1 MSEEKLN
8 TKKWLY
14 NFKVP
19 RKYNKKIEEE
29 SKDSEGKP
37 ITITREELVTEDVE
51 VYLKRPSRKMFDE
64 CNLFYSVKVSEGVK
78 AGLLTRTMIAKRYSN
93 DSGALSK
100 KEQDEFNQKYGS
112 LLVKEKE
119 FQLVQLNLQ
128 EDKEISDEARQKK
141 LEEIVKEM
149 EELKGDL
156 EKFQVKAEDLYEHT
170 AESRAARLTN
180 MWWLLFL
187 TYIKFKNEERGGI
200 DDYMPF
206 FAGKNFDKKVEAY
219 ELVEERIASEE
230 DKYVSFES
238 QLIERSSYLLSAWN
252 GGNCKTFEDFER
264 VEKSLDFIK
273 DEVRKDETLQEV
285 YNEKIKMLAGLEM
298 PVEQTQ
304 ETQETQEAEV
314 AEVAKESE

>member
-37 ITITREELVTEDVE
+37 ITITRQELVTEDVE

-93 DSGALSK
+93 DAGALSK
-100 KEQDEFNQKYGS
+100 TEQDEFNQKYGA

-128 EDKEISDEARQKK
+128 EDKEISDEARQKR

-149 EELKGDL
+149 EELKADL
-156 EKFQVKAEDLYEHT
+156 EKYQVKAEDLYEHT

-200 DDYMPF
+200 DDYMPM
-206 FAGKNFDKKVEAY
+206 FAGKKFDQKLEAY
-219 ELVEERIASEE
+219 EQVEERIAEE
-230 DKYVSFES
+230 ENKYINFEAEV
-238 QLIERSSYLLSAWN
+238 IERSGYLLAAWN
-252 GGNCKTFEDFER
+252 GGNCKTQEDFER
-264 VEKSLDFIK
+264 VADSLNYIK
-273 DEVRKDETLQEV
+273 EEVRKDESLQEV
-285 YNEKIKMLAGLEM
+285 YDDKIKMLAGLEV
-298 PVEQTQ
+298 PI
-304 ETQETQEAEV
+304 
-314 AEVAKESE
+314 ESE